1 MGFFQG
7 KRRALFF
14 GDPVLNEWRHGKV
27 LSFEEREKR
36 NYHTGEP
43 EHWAKSGNP
52 KMQYEVALQTDY
64 RDPDDPLDDGVRW
77 VFIEKVGYKQ
87 IGSLYRETLDAIKA
101 AGGPMDL
108 EVGADFACMIV
119 GLEEDP
125 KNPKIQY
132 KRWKVAYRRPDEGAF
147 FRNAE
152 PDETSQQAPTQPPN
166 WQPGARQPANG
177 GSGTSS
183 SPAATT
189 AAPTGTP
196 EDAEFAAYQ
205 AWRREQTQRAAQF
218 VATSDKPATDE
229 PPPWQKADQAAAS
242 GSRSPFA

>member
-7 KRRALFF
+7 KRRALFV
-14 GDPVLNEWRHGKV
+14 GDPVLNEWRHGII
-27 LSFEEREKR
+27 LSFEEKQKKDF
-36 NYHTGEP
+36 YTGEP
-43 EHWAKSGNP
+43 VYWPKSGNE
-52 KMQYEVALQTDY
+52 KMQYEVELQTDY
-64 RDPDDPLDDGVRW
+64 RDPDDPLDDGKRW

-87 IGSLYRETLDAIKA
+87 VGSLYRETLDAIKA

-108 EVGADFACMIV
+108 EVGAKFACMIV
-119 GLEEDP
+119 ELVPNDKNP
-125 KNPKIQY
+125 KNPY
-132 KRWKVAYRRPDEGAF
+132 KRWKVAYQRPDEASF
-147 FRNAE
+147 FKN
-152 PDETSQQAPTQPPN
+152 DEADQEAPAQPPN

-196 EDAEFAAYQ
+196 EDDEFAAFQ
-205 AWRREQTQRAAQF
+205 AWRRQQTQRAAQL
-218 VATSDKPATDE
+218 VATSDKPAADE
-229 PPPWQKADQAAAS
+229 PPPWEKADQAVTT